1 MMIPIWA
8 REDVGVGRWRAF
20 GGGVDRLLSDG
31 SSGDLLAMWVLAW
44 GRAWHFDDDGV
55 VYGGGASL
63 TARQSAARA
72 SAADEL
78 NSEFQRLEAAGGY
91 ES

>member
-8 REDVGVGRWRAF
+8 REDVGVGRRRAF
-20 GGGVDRLLSDG
+20 GGGVERLLSDG
-31 SSGDLLAMWVLAW
+31 SSGDLLAMWVIAW
-44 GRAWHFDDDGV
+44 GRAWHGDDDGV
-55 VYGGGASL
+55 VDGGGASL

-72 SAADEL
+72 SAAVEQKL
-78 NSEFQRLEAAGGY
+78 KFRRLEAAEGY